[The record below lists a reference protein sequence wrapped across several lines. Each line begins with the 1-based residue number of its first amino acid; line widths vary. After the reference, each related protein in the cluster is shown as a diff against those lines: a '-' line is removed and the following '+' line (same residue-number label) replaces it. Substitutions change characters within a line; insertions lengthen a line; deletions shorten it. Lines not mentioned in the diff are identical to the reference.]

1 MQPCCVMCLTL
12 RTRVN
17 PGEVAEI
24 MQISRREKIKYIIR
38 NIYKQAPE
46 LKFPPDP
53 SVYES
58 FTKMDDDELLE
69 TYESCKELAELL

>member
-1 MQPCCVMCLTL
+1 
-12 RTRVN
+12 
-17 PGEVAEI
+17 